1 MFVSLVLSPHF
12 RIQTPVMILGNHQL
26 TGQVEKLDD
35 PYCLMEKKYNENV
48 TPKQIEAYQIIGI
61 VTEKLLF
68 KNYPK
73 AIMR

>member
-1 MFVSLVLSPHF
+1 M
-12 RIQTPVMILGNHQL
+12 MILGNHEL
-26 TGQVEKLDD
+26 KGEVVKLKD
-35 PYCLMEKKYNENV
+35 PFCLMEKTYDESV
-48 TPKQIEAYQIIGI
+48 TPKMIRAYQIKGL